1 MKKGTIGG
9 CNRQIELWSTG
20 SMEPDTK
27 PKCQELQREMD
38 QELKGT
44 HRAVIP
50 KHLSVG
56 KVVAD
61 QQ

>member
-1 MKKGTIGG
+1 
-9 CNRQIELWSTG
+9 
-20 SMEPDTK
+20 MEPDTK

>member
-1 MKKGTIGG
+1 MHSTTGG
-9 CNRQIELWSTG
+9 CNRRTEST
-20 SMEPDTK
+20 EPDTK
-27 PKCQELQREMD
+27 RTRQELQGKMD

-44 HRAVIP
+44 HGPVIP

-56 KVVAD
+56 RIVAD